1 MAVNRAI
8 LEYANGFSKL
18 EEPCLWYKPRSDFI
32 NLTKLIRLVLT
43 KKKEEKKEE
52 ESKRESTVGSWV
64 WETLKNI
71 GEKICVSGKYKA
83 SIEGT
88 RKKTDMKVHEEKY
101 ILRIK
106 VKTTEIESTMDDLIP
121 DLAKEECD
129 WLEMD
134 PKVVEN

>member
-8 LEYANGFSKL
+8 LEYAFGSSEL

-52 ESKRESTVGSWV
+52 ESKRESTFGSWF

-71 GEKICVSGKYKA
+71 G
-83 SIEGT
+83 
-88 RKKTDMKVHEEKY
+88 
-101 ILRIK
+101 
-106 VKTTEIESTMDDLIP
+106 
-121 DLAKEECD
+121 
-129 WLEMD
+129 
-134 PKVVEN
+134 